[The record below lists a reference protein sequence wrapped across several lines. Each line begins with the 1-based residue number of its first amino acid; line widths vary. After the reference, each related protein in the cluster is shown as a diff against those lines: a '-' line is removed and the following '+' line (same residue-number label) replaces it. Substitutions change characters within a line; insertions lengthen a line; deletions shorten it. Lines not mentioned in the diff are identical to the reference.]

1 MLCRLDKCFSS
12 LIEPGKKHT
21 LPKCYVRIDVAH
33 MIKIFCR
40 IPYFKGIHNKNLKH
54 FYVRC
59 LRLLLTL
66 VSFEKFTDILKAFL
80 TVSMSETD
88 GWWNGKPTP
97 AESGRKILLDQ
108 IKGID
113 IHDEDVT
120 NINSEVEE
128 NILDGEKF
136 DNDG

>member
-1 MLCRLDKCFSS
+1 
-12 LIEPGKKHT
+12 
-21 LPKCYVRIDVAH
+21 
-33 MIKIFCR
+33 
-40 IPYFKGIHNKNLKH
+40 
-54 FYVRC
+54 
-59 LRLLLTL
+59 
-66 VSFEKFTDILKAFL
+66 
-80 TVSMSETD
+80 MSETD